1 MFRVLFI
8 IIISM
13 ILYSC
18 NKEDSTKENVTTR
31 ENDVRLDD
39 EDSDTTMTAEETF
52 SSALV
57 QNIMGEEGDDDLQF
71 YLEEQIFPI
80 ASKSGKISL
89 ERVSSSVYLL
99 SYDENGIMKNLLIR
113 KFYNPV
119 KDEFVFEKSETQ
131 SDTKSDT
138 KQFVK

>member
-1 MFRVLFI
+1 
-8 IIISM
+8 M
-13 ILYSC
+13 ILYAC
-18 NKEDSTKENVTTR
+18 NKEESTKENVTTR

-71 YLEEQIFPI
+71 YLEEHIFPI
-80 ASKSGKISL
+80 VSKSGKISL

-131 SDTKSDT
+131 SDNQSDT